1 MSSLSTQIVVD
12 DDLMEFEL
20 PSTFGY
26 WGLPKPPA
34 EPKPDPC
41 GVMFIHDTPRP
52 SSKSMFVT
60 SRETTTAL
68 ASLARPVEPEFFVTN
83 MSTF

>member
-12 DDLMEFEL
+12 DDLMEYEL
-20 PSTFGY
+20 PASLGC
-26 WGLPKPPA
+26 WGFPKPP
-34 EPKPDPC
+34 PKPDPNHPSA
-41 GVMFIHDTPRP
+41 MFIHDTPRP

-60 SRETTTAL
+60 SCETTTAL
-68 ASLARPVEPEFFVTN
+68 AKPVEPEFFVTN